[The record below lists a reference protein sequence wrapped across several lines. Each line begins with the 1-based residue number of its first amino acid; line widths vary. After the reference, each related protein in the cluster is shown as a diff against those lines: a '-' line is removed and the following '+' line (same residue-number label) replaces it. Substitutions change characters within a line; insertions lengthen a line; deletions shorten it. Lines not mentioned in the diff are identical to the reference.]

1 MALSTSPLS
10 SGGRPLKGRASC
22 VSQQEFESICEAEY
36 LTPEISRSSRK
47 ETGERQGNK
56 GSEVVGELATDGA
69 GRGNQV
75 GR

>member
-1 MALSTSPLS
+1 MALSMLPMS
-10 SGGRPLKGRASC
+10 SGGRPLKGRALC
-22 VSQQEFESICEAEY
+22 VFRQQVESICEAEY
-36 LTPEISRSSRK
+36 RTPNFSRSTRK

-75 GR
+75 GK